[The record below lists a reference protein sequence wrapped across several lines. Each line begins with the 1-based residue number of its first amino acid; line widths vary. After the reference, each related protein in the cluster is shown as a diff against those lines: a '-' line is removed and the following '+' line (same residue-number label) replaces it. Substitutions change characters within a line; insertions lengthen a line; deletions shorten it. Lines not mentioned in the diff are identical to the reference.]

1 MKKIKIICFFIFFL
15 LFFINVTNAENSQ
28 SFSIPES
35 NIQRVYI
42 DDLQNENTKTK
53 EELDEIINSINP
65 KSQPDTYNNKYSEDT
80 NSFDVFSFLLD
91 LSITILLFMGIPIT
105 LKFLN
110 VQFKTSNDVK
120 IFVIINSI
128 VIQFVYVVL
137 FIIAKKDNFNFT
149 PAFFYGVINY
159 NLLKNN
165 VLSSEKKSLT
175 KYQSKKFNML
185 INGLSELYY
194 NIKELYENVAKLNSY
209 DSVIDIN
216 IKQTVEDVAY
226 LNKSVDKLFYSSF
239 HSNLDKTKENYIT
252 NFIDDA
258 SAFLFNSENLLRD
271 YVLATGAKSD
281 ELIQKHIVEDK
292 KLINYYYYRFEES
305 NKLLKEV
312 LENEVKI

>member
-1 MKKIKIICFFIFFL
+1 MKKIKISCFFILFL
-15 LFFINVTNAENSQ
+15 LFFINVTYAQNSQ

-65 KSQPDTYNNKYSEDT
+65 KSQQDTYTNKYSEDT

-91 LSITILLFMGIPIT
+91 LSLTILLFMGIPIT

-110 VQFKTSNDVK
+110 VQFKTLNDVK

-159 NLLKNN
+159 GLLKDN
-165 VLSSEKKSLT
+165 VLSSKKDGLT
-175 KYQSKKFNML
+175 KYQRKKFNML

-194 NIKELYENVAKLNSY
+194 DIKELYENISNLNSY
-209 DSVIDIN
+209 DSIVDIN

-226 LNKSVDKLFYSSF
+226 LNKSVDKLFYSNF
-239 HSNLDKTKENYIT
+239 HSNSDKSKENYIT
-252 NFIDDA
+252 NFIDAA
-258 SAFLFNSENLLRD
+258 SVFLFNSENLLRD
-271 YVLATGAKSD
+271 YVLATASKSD
-281 ELIQKHIVEDK
+281 ELIQKHIIEDK
-292 KLINYYYYRFEES
+292 KLINYYYNRFEES
-305 NKLLKEV
+305 NELLKEI
-312 LENEVKI
+312 LENEVEI